1 MDRKPSLVPYCSSGF
16 EEKLY
21 RNFAT
26 TFAQKH
32 MATFLGGE
40 QITPPHHPPKNTPL
54 KFKIDTKNFQTR

>member
-32 MATFLGGE
+32 MATFLGGTNHP
-40 QITPPHHPPKNTPL
+40 TPSSPKKYTPE
-54 KFKIDTKNFQTR
+54 I